1 MRILGIKNK
10 TIRLIFMRLRFRS
23 KLQRLTVSV
32 FSVLSLT
39 LLTLTGCHRPLNS
52 SSNGNGIYYWRT
64 TMSLNEKEK
73 EFLDRHNVTRLYVRF
88 FDVDR
93 EFTARQGEDVI
104 PIATIAMNDSLPE
117 GVDVIPTVYITTYAI
132 ERMQLKEEEYAE
144 KILKR
149 IDAMCRQKGISYSE
163 IQLDCDWTKNTCDTF
178 YNLCRMVKS
187 KMDSKQSLSSTIRL
201 HQLVQTPPPVDKG
214 VLMVYNTGNLNEM
227 TTENSI
233 FSLKDIEP
241 YLRDSRLADYELPL
255 DIAYP
260 TYGWSV
266 IYRPVGG
273 KYHFDKL
280 LRRTDFSEL
289 PQLKKI
295 GKNMY
300 EVTDD
305 VNFTPETNQWNDAY
319 RGYRVRVERPDARE
333 ILAVKKKI
341 EAQLKDKPH
350 SNILYHLDEA
360 QLSHY
365 SNHDIDKIYYC
376 D

>member
-1 MRILGIKNK
+1 
-10 TIRLIFMRLRFRS
+10 MRLRFRS
-23 KLQRLTVSV
+23 KLQRLSVSV

-163 IQLDCDWTKNTCDTF
+163 IQLDCDWTKNTRDTF

-187 KMDSKQSLSSTIRL
+187 KMDSKRSLSSTIRL
-201 HQLVQTPPPVDKG
+201 HQLIQIPPPVDKG
-214 VLMVYNTGNLNEM
+214 VLMVYNTGNLKEM

-241 YLRDSRLADYELPL
+241 YLRDNRLADYELPL
-255 DIAYP
+255 DVAYP
-260 TYGWSV
+260 AYGWSV
-266 IYRPVGG
+266 IYRPDSG

-280 LRRTDFSEL
+280 LRRTDFSNFK
-289 PQLKKI
+289 QLKKI